1 MTNRYS
7 PPNRSMID
15 QEIIVPWVNA
25 SGKEIPAFGVVQLRR
40 PFATTSK
47 ADKPNG
53 TSGLFFVNGPVLVG
67 SDADATGESFL
78 WDKPRRVLL
87 SSDAVVGDEVGPT
100 SGSWEMSSGG
110 TGWRVLRQAIEGVGV
125 VVMTGGG
132 GSDISDGIV
141 SIKHGCGWYTIEKGA
156 VAVEG
161 GSGSES
167 ASGSVDD
174 CDPCNG
180 VSSASTSGCELVLAG
195 PPSKVIGNG
204 VFVLAY
210 DPQSVTIPLEG
221 GTDCV
226 IGRVSGGGAGSTSG
240 SGTEES
246 SGSSAAGVTPW
257 RVLRGYQ
264 EHIVQYRERWE
275 CCSDG
280 TPRLIGK
287 TPVILVGVE
296 CDEIICGECPAS
308 ESV

>member
-7 PPNRSMID
+7 PPNRSLID
-15 QEIIVPWVNA
+15 QEIVVPWVNM
-25 SGKEIPAFGVVQLRR
+25 SGEEIPAFGVVQLRR

-53 TSGLFFVNGPVLVG
+53 TTGLFFANGPVLVR
-67 SDADATGESFL
+67 SDADTTGESFL

-100 SGSWEMSSGG
+100 SGSWEMSSDGS
-110 TGWRVLRQAIEGVGV
+110 GWRVLRQAIDGVGV

-141 SIKHGCGWYTIEKGA
+141 SIKHGCGWYTVEKGTIP
-156 VAVEG
+156 VEG
-161 GSGSES
+161 GSGS

-174 CDPCNG
+174 CDPCG
-180 VSSASTSGCELVLAG
+180 GASSGSTSSCELILAD
-195 PPSKVIGNG
+195 PPNKVIGNG
-204 VFVLAY
+204 AFVLAY
-210 DPQSVTIPLEG
+210 DPQSVTIPLKL

-226 IGRVSGGGAGSTSG
+226 VGRVSGGGAGSTSG

-264 EHIVQYRERWE
+264 EHIVEYRERWE
-275 CCSDG
+275 CCSNG
-280 TPRLIGK
+280 TPMLIGK
-287 TPVILVGVE
+287 TPVILNGVV

-308 ESV
+308 GSV